1 MTKADG
7 EPPRTHCKAIPAE
20 LSSSAPLEPQFMFTS
35 YRVIELVRR
44 KISTEHVTASD
55 TQVAR
60 AIGISRAAVSAYKT
74 GRDVMTHETLSRA
87 NNVLHLSDREL
98 GELGWN
104 LLLES
109 AKTDNEK
116 TVLTA
121 MRTLGR
127 LMLVS
132 GVGSATKAEASEASP
147 AGAGSPVI
155 YIKSNRRRWRKRGIS
170 LFRAPWLRAALQVA
184 AAAYHL
190 PA

>member
-1 MTKADG
+1 MAS
-7 EPPRTHCKAIPAE
+7 
-20 LSSSAPLEPQFMFTS
+20 LAPLEPQFMFTS

-127 LMLVS
+127 LVTKNVARILLVTMLVS